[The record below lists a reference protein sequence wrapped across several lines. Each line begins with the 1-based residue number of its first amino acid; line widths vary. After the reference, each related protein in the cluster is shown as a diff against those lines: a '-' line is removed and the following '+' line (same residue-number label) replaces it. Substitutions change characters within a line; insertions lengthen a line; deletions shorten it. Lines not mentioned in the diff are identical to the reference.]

1 MRLTDE
7 HIESALREIRLALLE
22 ADVNFQVVKAFIDRV
37 RDKATDQTVLKSL
50 TPVQQVVKIVRDEL
64 LALFGDAQG
73 GLTKDAPTPRV
84 VLLLGLQGSGK
95 TTTSGK
101 LGRWLKKQGK
111 HPLMVSTDV
120 RRPAAIQ
127 QLAVVGEQA
136 EVKVFAPET
145 MDPVARASGAL
156 AEAKAKGFDTVIVDT
171 AGRLHIDDELM
182 DELQAIKEAVRPSDL
197 LYVADSMTGQD
208 AIKSAGEFN
217 RRVGVTGVVLTK
229 LDGDARGGAALSVV
243 SVVGVPVA
251 FIGSGETL
259 EDLELFHPDRIVSR
273 MLGMGDVLSLIEKAE
288 QALDEGEAE
297 KLEEK
302 LRKNQ
307 FTLDDFK
314 SQLKTIRRMGPL
326 ESVLGM
332 IPGMGQMKELAQNKP
347 DEKQLGRVEAIISS
361 MTAEERRNDSIIN
374 GSPPQADC
382 RGQRHF
388 RRGREPAAEAVH
400 RDAASAQDDRTGWG
414 SGHARHE
421 KHAGHEEHAADG
433 AGHAGFCAGRHGEE
447 AEKGRALGAH
457 EVTVGFGLSILR
469 LWAQP
474 RAQRSKAERLR
485 PKTRRPETE
494 MLVIRMRRVGT
505 TKKPYFRVVVT
516 EAKSA
521 RESSFVENVG
531 TYNPRSKPAK
541 VEIDKERLQH
551 WLKKG
556 AQPSDSV
563 RTLIKKHLTR
573 DLSAPVAAP
582 AGADARHS
590 DVGRGGQHARER
602 PGQSCARR
610 RRGRGACAGRQAG
623 LGEGP
628 RVVAPRHD
636 GAGVEDRTGRHGQ
649 DHRASGADGGGAA
662 NAGRGYRR
670 ASWCSRA
677 VGYTGLT
684 EFPSPKAQRPVTPN
698 CPTPNLGV
706 LGDWELGVIGGWGLG
721 VGS

>member
-1 MRLTDE
+1 LFESLSTRIQGAFTALRGEVRLTDE

-64 LALFGDAQG
+64 LSLFGESEG
-73 GLTKDAPTPRV
+73 GLKKDAPTPRV

-101 LGRWLKKQGK
+101 LGRWLKRQGR
-111 HPLMVSTDV
+111 HPVMVSTDV

-127 QLAVVGEQA
+127 QLSVVGEQA
-136 EVKVFAPET
+136 DVKVYAPET

-217 RRVGVTGVVLTK
+217 RRIGVTGVVLTK

-243 SVVGVPVA
+243 SVVGVPIA
-251 FIGSGETL
+251 FIGSGEQL

-314 SQLKTIRRMGPL
+314 TQLKTIRRMGPL

-347 DEKQLGRVEAIISS
+347 DEKQLRRVEAIISS
-361 MTAEERRNDSIIN
+361 MTAAERNNDSIIN
-374 GSPPQADC
+374 GS
-382 RGQRHF
+382 
-388 RRGREPAAEAVH
+388 RRKRIAA
-400 RDAASAQDDRTGWG
+400 G
-414 SGHARHE
+414 SGTSVE
-421 KHAGHEEHAADG
+421 D
-433 AGHAGFCAGRHGEE
+433 
-447 AEKGRALGAH
+447 
-457 EVTVGFGLSILR
+457 VNR
-469 LWAQP
+469 LLKQF
-474 RAQRSKAERLR
+474 
-485 PKTRRPETE
+485 TE
-494 MLVIRMRRVGT
+494 MRRV
-505 TKKPYFRVVVT
+505 
-516 EAKSA
+516 
-521 RESSFVENVG
+521 
-531 TYNPRSKPAK
+531 
-541 VEIDKERLQH
+541 
-551 WLKKG
+551 LKM
-556 AQPSDSV
+556 
-563 RTLIKKHLTR
+563 I
-573 DLSAPVAAP
+573 
-582 AGADARHS
+582 
-590 DVGRGGQHARER
+590 GQ
-602 PGQSCARR
+602 
-610 RRGRGACAGRQAG
+610 
-623 LGEGP
+623 
-628 RVVAPRHD
+628 
-636 GAGVEDRTGRHGQ
+636 
-649 DHRASGADGGGAA
+649 GGAA
-662 NAGRGYRR
+662 AMRGMKNMPQVARGTQGF
-670 ASWCSRA
+670 AP
-677 VGYTGLT
+677 GGTG
-684 EFPSPKAQRPVTPN
+684 KKRKK
-698 CPTPNLGV
+698 
-706 LGDWELGVIGGWGLG
+706 GGPWGLMK
-721 VGS
+721 SR